1 MKEIIYLI
9 NKFFHSIQIFLYEK
23 KKLFQK
29 QMGAPVLKQ
38 SLLL

>member
-1 MKEIIYLI
+1 MKVSLLFI
-9 NKFFHSIQIFLYEK
+9 EK

-29 QMGAPVLKQ
+29 QVGAPVLKQ